1 MPVVSCPN
9 CRGELDL
16 DAADLG
22 HRVECPLCRGTFT
35 ATAEQPPPAASRA
48 PDSPADGE
56 QVVRCRRCDGQVT
69 VSTADLGQEVTC
81 PLCNRWFVAR
91 EEGEGRWLPRYDGGG
106 RDRDDR
112 PRRRSRYADEW
123 DDDRDLVEF
132 AKRECN
138 AAGIGLMVTGWI
150 GLALSPLLILVVV
163 LDAGGGKDE
172 AVLIAVFGGFFLFQV
187 VVSIL
192 QIVGGRQMR
201 HAKSW
206 GLGMTAC
213 ISGLGSFLLCGV
225 LGVLGLVFGII
236 GIVKL
241 NNQRVKRGFQLNNP
255 HYDPDS

>member
-16 DAADLG
+16 DPADLG

-35 ATAEQPPPAASRA
+35 ADRPVTPPPAARA
-48 PDSPADGE
+48 PDPPAGDE
-56 QVVRCRRCDGQVT
+56 RVVRCRHCDGRVT
-69 VSTADLGQEVTC
+69 VSTADLGHEMEC
-81 PLCNRWFVAR
+81 PLCDRPFVAR
-91 EEGEGRWLPRYDGGG
+91 GEGESGWRPRYD
-106 RDRDDR
+106 DRGD
-112 PRRRSRYADEW
+112 RRRSRYADEW

-150 GLALSPLLILVVV
+150 GLALSPLLILFVVM
-163 LDAGGGKDE
+163 DAGGGKDE